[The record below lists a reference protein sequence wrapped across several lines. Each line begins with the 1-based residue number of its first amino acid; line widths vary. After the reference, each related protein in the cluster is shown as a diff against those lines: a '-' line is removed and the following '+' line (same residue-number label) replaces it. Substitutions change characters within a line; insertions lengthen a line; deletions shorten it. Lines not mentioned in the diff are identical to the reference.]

1 MGRGY
6 SASRSKSKRP
16 TVRIKRERSASLHA
30 LKKSIELHK
39 AVTNKKT
46 GDDNNA
52 HHRTNKSGAHKDN
65 ISLTNEKIENKM

>member
-30 LKKSIELHK
+30 LKKSIDLHK
-39 AVTNKKT
+39 AVTDNKI
-46 GDDNNA
+46 GSSNA
-52 HHRTNKSGAHKDN
+52 NHINKNDSHKDN
-65 ISLTNEKIENKM
+65 ELLTTDKTKMKT